1 MRKPS
6 AIPKTLRQAFRAGF
20 SLAGAVDNLRFP
32 DWKTVAGNLE
42 IVRNSQ
48 FVLVPFR
55 AELRFAKPRAQRKR
69 FAV

>member
-6 AIPKTLRQAFRAGF
+6 AIPKTLGQAFRAGF
-20 SLAGAVDNLRFP
+20 SLAGAVDNLRFQS
-32 DWKTVAGNLE
+32 WKVIAGNLE

-48 FVLVPFR
+48 VVLVPFR
-55 AELRFAKPRAQRKR
+55 AEMRFTQPRAPRKR

>member
-1 MRKPS
+1 MKQTN
-6 AIPKTLRQAFRAGF
+6 AIPKTLGQAFRAGF
-20 SLAGAVDNLRFP
+20 ALAGAVDNLRFP

-55 AELRFAKPRAQRKR
+55 AELRFAKPRARR
-69 FAV
+69 TR